1 MDALFDELTVQ
12 EHLDLLY
19 TLSGYQAQQD
29 LLRDVALQD
38 DFWKRTTEL
47 SGGMKRRL
55 SMAMALVGN
64 PLILI
69 LDGTLYATF
78 PTRFCV
84 LPLFAC

>member
-12 EHLDLLY
+12 EHIDLLY
-19 TLSGYQAQQD
+19 TLTGYQPEHD
-29 LLRDVALQD
+29 LLYDVTLQD
-38 DFWKRTTEL
+38 DSLKTASQL

-69 LDGTLYATF
+69 FDGAFVSIFKLLVC
-78 PTRFCV
+78 R
-84 LPLFAC
+84 